1 MDKKIYTENKYIW
14 LLSSLAIF
22 LLLTP
27 FKAADIPGCE
37 FLSSVAFSCILG
49 TAIYTCRKDKHYLLI
64 SLVLSFP
71 AVISYWA
78 HSNHVYYS
86 PEILLISGS
95 LFYTFYIFIITRE
108 IFKFESSIYNKLAA
122 SLCNYLMIGI
132 TFTYLYTL
140 IELKNPNSFLF
151 PETIS
156 SLPVNREQGLPN
168 MFDLLYHSF
177 VTLSTLGYGDIQ
189 PRSNLSRMLC
199 ITEALIGQIY
209 LVVIVA
215 GIVSSA
221 KDNELHPK
229 AHQ

>member
-14 LLSSLAIF
+14 LLTSLALF

-27 FKAADIPGCE
+27 FKAADVPSLE
-37 FLSSVAFSCILG
+37 FLSSVSFSCILG
-49 TAIYTCRKDKHYLLI
+49 TAIYTCRKDKHLLAI
-64 SLVLSFP
+64 SVVLSFP
-71 AVISYWA
+71 AAISYWI

-86 PEILLISGS
+86 PETLLISGS
-95 LFYTFYIFIITRE
+95 LFYSFYIFIITRE
-108 IFKFESSIYNKLAA
+108 IFRVDHSIYNKLAA

-140 IELKNPNSFLF
+140 IELKYPNSFAF
-151 PETIS
+151 PDTLALKDMNKED
-156 SLPVNREQGLPN
+156 GLPH
-168 MFDLLYHSF
+168 MFDLMYHSF

-189 PRSNLSRMLC
+189 PRSGLSRILC

-221 KDNELHPK
+221 KNSELHPK